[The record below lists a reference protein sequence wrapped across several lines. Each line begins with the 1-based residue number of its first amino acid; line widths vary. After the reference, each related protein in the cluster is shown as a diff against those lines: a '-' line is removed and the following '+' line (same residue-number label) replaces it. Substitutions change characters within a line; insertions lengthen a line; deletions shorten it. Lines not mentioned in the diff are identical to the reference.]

1 MLLTDVT
8 FPQKTSSLDI
18 KKIRLDFPIL
28 QTQSR
33 GYPLAYLDNASTTQ
47 KPQSVI
53 DALTCYYSS
62 MNANVHR
69 GVYDLS
75 EKATKA
81 YENARRGIQHFINAR
96 SEKEIIFT
104 RGTTEAINLVA
115 HSYGGLILRE
125 GDEILL
131 SQMEH
136 HANIVPWQ
144 LIAAKTGA
152 TIKVIPINMA
162 GEILME
168 DYARLLNKH
177 TRIVGISHI
186 SNTLGTI
193 NPIKKII
200 DLAHQAGAKVLVDGA
215 QAAPHTL
222 IDVQKLDCDFYCFSA
237 HKMYGPTGVGILYA
251 KETLLEAMPPYQ
263 GGGEMIK
270 QVSFEKSTYNDIPAK
285 FEAGTP
291 NIADAIALHA
301 AIKYIENLDRTAI
314 ADYEQALLDYAQN
327 RANAESDIRIIGTAA
342 AKAPVMSFVI
352 DGIHPHDIGT
362 IIDQD
367 GIAIRAGHHCSMPLM
382 TFYRIPATA
391 RASFAFYNTY
401 EEIDR
406 LFDAIGKARKLLK

>member
-1 MLLTDVT
+1 MLTDVA

-18 KKIRLDFPIL
+18 KKIRQDFPIL

-47 KPQSVI
+47 KPQCVI

-168 DYARLLNKH
+168 DYARLLNER

-222 IDVQKLDCDFYCFSA
+222 IDVQKLDCDFYCFSG

-251 KETLLEAMPPYQ
+251 KETLLEKMPPYQ

-301 AIKYIENLDRTAI
+301 AVKYIENLDRAAI
-314 ADYEQALLDYAQN
+314 ADYEQALLDYAQM
-327 RANAESDIRIIGTAA
+327 RAKAESDIRIIGTAA

-406 LFDAIGKARKLLK
+406 LFDAIEKARKLLK